1 MYTDRENNPEI
12 VFKQTIKERRGEASG
27 ASKKRCGAKS
37 KKCALPHDR
46 ISRKRWE
53 QMNGEIKTVKMDQ
66 PILWDDFKSLSK
78 DLQVEYLE
86 NLKSTFN
93 ASIERIAR
101 MMGVT
106 ASCIRNWKR
115 SHDVSVKFPLG
126 NKMASKE
133 DRELWN
139 LFLTE
144 ANWPLKNAYFCIPE
158 STPDP
163 KPGSKKTASVPV
175 SINEPK
181 AQPQETAAAPKPEIQ
196 EPIVV
201 NQTATAMANTIEITV
216 GKIEQVTYLLGFIK
230 DMRIEYPI
238 KITLKD
244 N

>member
-37 KKCALPHDR
+37 KKCSLPHDR

-106 ASCIRNWKR
+106 ASCITSWKR
-115 SHDVSVKFPLG
+115 KHCVSVKFPSG

-133 DRELWN
+133 DRELWD
-139 LFLTE
+139 LFLAE
-144 ANWPLKNAYFCIPE
+144 ANWPLKDAYFNVPTTQQPNQEPEKTTQIP
-158 STPDP
+158 
-163 KPGSKKTASVPV
+163 APV
-175 SINEPK
+175 NAK

-201 NQTATAMANTIEITV
+201 NQTATEMANAIEITV
-216 GKIEQVTYLLGFIK
+216 NKIEQVTYLLGFIRDLNIK
-230 DMRIEYPI
+230 YPI

>member
-27 ASKKRCGAKS
+27 ASKKRNGSKS
-37 KKCALPHDR
+37 KKCSLPHDN

-53 QMNGEIKTVKMDQ
+53 RMNGEVKTIRMDQ
-66 PILWDDFKSLSK
+66 PILWETFKGLSK

-133 DRELWN
+133 DRELWD

-144 ANWPLKNAYFCIPE
+144 ANWPLRDAYFRIPAAQTQPE
-158 STPDP
+158 P
-163 KPGSKKTASVPV
+163 KPESKKTASVPV
-175 SINEPK
+175 PTNEPK
-181 AQPQETAAAPKPEIQ
+181 AQPQETAAAPKPEIP
-196 EPIVV
+196 EPVVV

-216 GKIEQVTYLLGFIK
+216 GKIEQVTYLLGFMK
-230 DMRIEYPI
+230 DMRM
-238 KITLKD
+238 
-244 N
+244 

>member
-1 MYTDRENNPEI
+1 
-12 VFKQTIKERRGEASG
+12 
-27 ASKKRCGAKS
+27 
-37 KKCALPHDR
+37 
-46 ISRKRWE
+46 
-53 QMNGEIKTVKMDQ
+53 MNGEIKTVKMDR

-133 DRELWN
+133 DRELWD

-144 ANWPLKNAYFCIPE
+144 ANWPLRDAYFRIPAAQ
-158 STPDP
+158 TQPDQGP
-163 KPGSKKTASVPV
+163 EKTAFV
-175 SINEPK
+175 NEPK
-181 AQPQETAAAPKPEIQ
+181 LAQTESAPKPEIQ
-196 EPIVV
+196 EPVVV
-201 NQTATAMANTIEITV
+201 NQTATEMANAIEITV
-216 GKIEQVTYLLGFIK
+216 NKIEQVTYLLGFIK

>member
-144 ANWPLKNAYFCIPE
+144 ANWPLKDAYFRIPAAQAQ
-158 STPDP
+158 PDQEP
-163 KPGSKKTASVPV
+163 EKTAQIPAPA
-175 SINEPK
+175 NAK

>member
-27 ASKKRCGAKS
+27 ASKKRNGSKS
-37 KKCALPHDR
+37 KKCSLPHDN

-53 QMNGEIKTVKMDQ
+53 RMNGEVKTIRMDQ

-93 ASIERIAR
+93 ASIERISR

-106 ASCIRNWKR
+106 ASGIRNWKR

-133 DRELWN
+133 DRELWD
-139 LFLTE
+139 LFLAE
-144 ANWPLKNAYFCIPE
+144 ANWPLKDAYFNVPTQVQSDQGPE
-158 STPDP
+158 
-163 KPGSKKTASVPV
+163 KTALV
-175 SINEPK
+175 NEPK
-181 AQPQETAAAPKPEIQ
+181 LAQTESAPKPEIP
-196 EPIVV
+196 EPVVV

>member
-27 ASKKRCGAKS
+27 AAKKRNGSKS
-37 KKCALPHDR
+37 KKCSLPHDR

-106 ASCIRNWKR
+106 ASCITSWKR
-115 SHDVSVKFPLG
+115 KHCASVKFPSG

-133 DRELWN
+133 DRELWD
-139 LFLTE
+139 LFLAE
-144 ANWPLKNAYFCIPE
+144 ANWPLKDAYFNVPTQVQPDQGPE
-158 STPDP
+158 
-163 KPGSKKTASVPV
+163 KTAFV
-175 SINEPK
+175 NEPK
-181 AQPQETAAAPKPEIQ
+181 LAQTESAPKPEIP
-196 EPIVV
+196 EPVVV
-201 NQTATAMANTIEITV
+201 NQTATEMANAIEITV
-216 GKIEQVTYLLGFIK
+216 NKIEQVTYLLGFIRDLNIK
-230 DMRIEYPI
+230 YPI